1 MADLSVVI
9 VTHPLAKPFRI
20 ARGEKT
26 EALGLSVSLNHQ
38 GKTGFGEA
46 TPYARYGE
54 TPQSCVDQIEAIRPA
69 IVSAFGASGGGS
81 GGSGDARLALQTL
94 LPPGAAR
101 NALDLAIWDLEAKLT
116 GKPVWQLAGL
126 AAPQSVDTA
135 YTIVLDTPD
144 IMAQAARTAPSRLLK
159 LKLGGPTDISRV
171 EAVANARPDA
181 RLIIDGN
188 EALSAADLKDLLK
201 RAGRYRLALIEQ
213 PFPADADEALASLTG
228 PIPIIADESAHTSA
242 DIERLCRL
250 YDGVNIKLDKTGGLT
265 EAITMVSRA
274 RQSGL
279 QVMVGC
285 MVASS
290 RATAPAVLLAGLADV
305 CDLDGPVWLKDEPG
319 PRYVIEDG
327 RLNAPMGQ
335 AWGLAQ

>member
-54 TPQSCVDQIEAIRPA
+54 TPQSCVDQIEVIRPA
-69 IVSAFGASGGGS
+69 IVSAFGASGG
-81 GGSGDARLALQTL
+81 SGDARQALQTL

-101 NALDLAIWDLEAKLT
+101 NALDLAIWDLEAKLS

-126 AAPQSVDTA
+126 ATPQSVDTA

-188 EALSAADLKDLLK
+188 EALSPTDLKDLLK
-201 RAGRYRLALIEQ
+201 RAERYRLALIEQ

-228 PIPIIADESAHTSA
+228 PVPIIADESAHTSG

-250 YDGVNIKLDKTGGLT
+250 YDGVNIKLDKAGGLT
-265 EAITMVSRA
+265 EALAMIGRA
-274 RQSGL
+274 RRSGL

-290 RATAPAVLLAGLADV
+290 RATAPAVLLAGLADI

-319 PRYVIEDG
+319 PRYVIENG
-327 RLNAPMGQ
+327 QLEAPMGQ
-335 AWGLAQ
+335 PWGLGQ